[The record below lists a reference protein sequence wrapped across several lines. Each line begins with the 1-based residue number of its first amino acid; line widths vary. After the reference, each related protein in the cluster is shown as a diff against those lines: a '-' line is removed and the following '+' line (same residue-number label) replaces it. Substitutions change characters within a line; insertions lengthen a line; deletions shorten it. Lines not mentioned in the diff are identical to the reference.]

1 MKKTLLLTFI
11 AVLFFTNS
19 NGQNSLWEK
28 VSQSKINNL
37 PKMDRAS
44 IPSKYDLYS
53 LNFNALK
60 TQLQN
65 APLASSNIQSNV
77 IVTFPNSNGEMQN
90 YRIYEAPIME
100 AGLSVKFPDIKSYSG
115 KGVEDPTASIRFSTT
130 IFGLHVMSL
139 SGNSGTFYIDTYTKD
154 LNNYIVYN
162 RNSVTGS
169 KTFSC
174 LVEDDAEAIA
184 AKTTPNV
191 TLVNDGLF
199 RVYRLA
205 MACTIEYAAYHITA
219 AGVGGGTLAQRKAA
233 VLAAMNVT
241 MTRVNGL
248 YERDMSLRMNL
259 VANNDLII
267 FVTSDNF
274 TNDSSTNLI
283 AESQSEIDTYIGSAN
298 YDIGHTVSTGGG
310 GLAGLGVVCIA
321 GSKGRG
327 ITGSPAPVGD
337 PYDIDY
343 VAHEMGHQ
351 FGGQHTF
358 NNDCGG
364 NRSTSSSVEPGSGT
378 TIMGYAGICAPD
390 IQSNS
395 DVYFHAI
402 SIAQMTT
409 VVTTTATCSVNTA
422 SGNTAP
428 VVDAGLNY
436 TIPNGT
442 AFILKGTAS
451 DANGDALTYCWE
463 QTNTQVST
471 QPPTQTATTGP
482 NFRSRPPSTS
492 PNRYM
497 PVFSEVLAGNLA
509 PTWEVIPTV
518 ARSFT
523 FALTVRDNRTPN
535 GGQTNRDNMIVT
547 CAAVGP
553 FTITNP
559 SVENVSWGLGSSQT
573 ITWNVAGTT
582 ANNINTA
589 NVNILLSTDGGAT
602 FPTVLAAN
610 TPNDGTQTVTMPT
623 TAAPYCRIMI
633 EAVGNIF
640 YAVSK
645 SVALGYTI
653 ATTCNTYT
661 NTTPLV
667 VPDGVGANSPGAIV
681 SNSINVPIT
690 GTISDVNIGL
700 NVSHTYP
707 QDLIIAINNPG
718 NTTQVPVWSRACAGN
733 DNFNVTLSDGAAAF
747 SCAAN
752 MTGTFAPSSPLA
764 PFNGGSTLGT
774 WSLLAGDFYN
784 DDTGTINSWSIEV
797 CAQTL
802 TLLTEDFGLDQFV
815 LYPNPGNGNFNIRFN
830 SSSSNEIG
838 VVVHDIRGREIFSRN
853 YQNTG
858 TFEQNVQLTSV
869 QAGVYLVTVKD
880 GNRKEV
886 KKLIIE

>member
-1 MKKTLLLTFI
+1 MKKSLLLTFI

-19 NGQNSLWEK
+19 NAQNSLWQK

-44 IPSKYDLYS
+44 IPSAYELYS

-65 APLASSNIQSNV
+65 APLASNNIQSNV
-77 IVTFPNSNGEMQN
+77 IIAFPNSNGEIQN
-90 YRIYEAPIME
+90 YRIYEAPVME
-100 AGLSVKFPDIKSYSG
+100 DGLSAKFPDIKSYSG
-115 KGVEDPTASIRFSTT
+115 TGVEDTTASIRFSTT
-130 IFGLHVMSL
+130 LFGLHVMSL
-139 SGNSGTFYIDTYTKD
+139 SGNSDTFYIDTYTKD

-162 RNSVTGS
+162 RKNITNGR
-169 KTFSC
+169 TFSC
-174 LVEDDAEAIA
+174 LIEDDAEAIA
-184 AKTTPNV
+184 SKNSPNV

-219 AGVGGGTLAQRKAA
+219 AGVGAGTLTERKGA
-233 VLAAMNVT
+233 VLAAMAIT

-248 YERDMSLRMNL
+248 YERDMSMRMNL
-259 VANNDLII
+259 INNNDLII

-274 TNDSSTNLI
+274 TNDNAGNALLG
-283 AESQSEIDTYIGSAN
+283 ESQSVIDSVIGSAN

-310 GLAGLGVVCIA
+310 GVATPGVCVSGI
-321 GSKGRG
+321 KGRG
-327 ITGSPAPVGD
+327 VTGSPAPVGD
-337 PYDIDY
+337 PYDIDF

-351 FGGQHTF
+351 FGAEHTY
-358 NNDCGG
+358 NNSCSG
-364 NRSTSSSVEPGSGT
+364 NRQAGSAIEPGSGT
-378 TIMGYAGICAPD
+378 TIMAYAGICAPN

-395 DVYFHAI
+395 DAYFHTI
-402 SIAQMTT
+402 SITQMTNF
-409 VVTTTATCSVNTA
+409 VLNTATCYADTF

-428 VVDAGLNY
+428 VVNAGPDY

-442 AFILKGTAS
+442 AFILKGSAT

-463 QTNTQVST
+463 QTNPQVST
-471 QPPTQTATTGP
+471 QPPTRTATTGP
-482 NFRSRPPSTS
+482 NFRSRPPTSS

-518 ARSFT
+518 ARTMS
-523 FALTVRDNRTPN
+523 FALTVRDNRTTN
-535 GGQTNRDNMIVT
+535 GSQTNRDNMVVT
-547 CAAVGP
+547 YASVGP
-553 FTITNP
+553 FTITSPN
-559 SVENVSWGLGSSQT
+559 VENVSWGLGSTQT

-582 ANNINTA
+582 GNNINAA

-602 FPTVLAAN
+602 FPIVLAAN
-610 TPNDGTQTVTMPT
+610 TANDGTQSVTMPS
-623 TAAPYCRIMI
+623 TAAPFCRIMI

-645 SVALGYTI
+645 NVALGYTI
-653 ATTCNTYT
+653 ATSCNTYT
-661 NTTPLV
+661 NSTPLV
-667 VPDGVGANSPGAIV
+667 VPDASTTAAGPVV
-681 SNSINVPIT
+681 SNSISVPIS
-690 GTISDVNIGL
+690 GLISDVNIGL
-700 NVSHTYP
+700 NVTHSFP
-707 QDLIIAINNPG
+707 QDLGIAINSPG
-718 NTTQVPVWSRACAGN
+718 NATQVVVWNGACAGN
-733 DNFNVTLSDGAAAF
+733 DNFNVTLSDGSPVF
-747 SCAAN
+747 TCVAN

-764 PFNGGSTLGT
+764 AFNGGNASGT
-774 WSLLAGDFYN
+774 WSLLTADFAN
-784 DDTGTINSWSIEV
+784 TDSGTINSWFIEV

-802 TLLTEDFGLDQFV
+802 TLSAEDFGLDQFV

-830 SSSSNEIG
+830 SASSNEIG
-838 VVVHDIRGREIFSRN
+838 IVVHDIRGREIFSRN

-869 QAGVYLVTVKD
+869 QSGVYLVTVKD

>member
-1 MKKTLLLTFI
+1 MKKTLLLTLI

-19 NGQNSLWEK
+19 NGQISLWEK
-28 VSQSKINNL
+28 VSQGKVDNL

-44 IPSKYDLYS
+44 IPTTFELYS

-65 APLASSNIQSNV
+65 APLASNNIQSNV
-77 IVTFPNSNGEMQN
+77 IVAFPNSNGEIQN

-100 AGLSVKFPDIKSYSG
+100 AGLAAKFTDIKSYSG
-115 KGVEDPTASIRFSTT
+115 KGIEDPTASIRFSTT
-130 IFGLHVMSL
+130 LFGLHVMSL

-162 RNSVTGS
+162 RKNITSGR
-169 KTFSC
+169 TFSC

-184 AKTTPNV
+184 SKTNPNV
-191 TLVNDGLF
+191 TLVNDGIF

-205 MACTIEYAAYHITA
+205 MACTIEYAAFHVNR
-219 AGVGGGTLAQRKAA
+219 AGLGAGTLVQKKAA
-233 VLAAMNVT
+233 VLAAMVVT

-248 YERDMSLRMNL
+248 YERDMSLRMTL
-259 VANNDLII
+259 IANNDLII
-267 FVTSDNF
+267 FITSDNF
-274 TNDSSTNLI
+274 SNDNAGSLI
-283 AESQSEIDTYIGSAN
+283 GESQSEIDTLIGAGN

-310 GLAGLGVVCIA
+310 GLAGLGVVCIS
-321 GSKGRG
+321 GSKANG
-327 ITGSPAPVGD
+327 ITGSPSPVGD
-337 PYDIDY
+337 PYDIDF

-358 NNDCGG
+358 NNSCGG
-364 NRSTSSSVEPGSGT
+364 NRSTTSSVEPGSGT

-395 DVYFHAI
+395 DAYFHAI

-409 VVTTTATCSVNTA
+409 VVTTSATCSANTS

-428 VVDAGLNY
+428 VVTAGPNY

-442 AFILKGTAS
+442 AFILKGSAS

-497 PVFSEVLAGNLA
+497 PLFSEVLLGNLA

-518 ARSFT
+518 ARTMS

-535 GGQTNRDNMIVT
+535 GGQTNRGNMFVT
-547 CAAVGP
+547 FAAVGP
-553 FTITNP
+553 FTITSPN
-559 SVENVSWGLGSSQT
+559 VENVSWGLGSTQT
-573 ITWNVAGTT
+573 ITWNVAGST

-602 FPTVLAAN
+602 FSTVLAAS
-610 TPNDGTQTVTMPT
+610 TPNDGTQSVTMPT
-623 TAAPYCRIMI
+623 TASASCRIMI

-645 SVALGYTI
+645 NVSLGYTI
-653 ATTCNTYT
+653 ATSCNTYT
-661 NTTPLV
+661 DSVALPFIDQPTGNYTTRTL
-667 VPDGVGANSPGAIV
+667 
-681 SNSINVPIT
+681 NVPIT
-690 GTISDVNIGL
+690 GTISDVNVFQSL
-700 NVSHTYP
+700 THTYLSDVQTDISSP
-707 QDLIIAINNPG
+707 QAPG
-718 NTTQVPVWSRACAGN
+718 TFVKLFSRSCGATNG
-733 DNFNVTLSDGAAAF
+733 TLNLKFSDGAATIN
-747 SCAAN
+747 C
-752 MTGTFAPSSPLA
+752 TGGTTLQTVTPGGALSA
-764 PFNGGSTLGT
+764 FNGQNPQGNWTFRVYDNYSP
-774 WSLLAGDFYN
+774 
-784 DDTGTINSWSIEV
+784 DTGTINTWGIEV

-838 VVVHDIRGREIFSRN
+838 VVIHDIRGREIFSRN

-858 TFEQNVQLTSV
+858 TFEQNVQLSSV
-869 QAGVYLVTVKD
+869 QSGVYLVTVKD

-886 KKLIIE
+886 KKLVIE

>member
-1 MKKTLLLTFI
+1 MKKTLLLTLI

-19 NGQNSLWEK
+19 KGQNSLWEK
-28 VSQSKINNL
+28 VSQGKIDNL

-44 IPSKYDLYS
+44 IPSTYELYS

-60 TQLQN
+60 SQLQN
-65 APLASSNIQSNV
+65 APLASNNMQSNV
-77 IVTFPNSNGEMQN
+77 IVAFPNSNGEIQN

-100 AGLSVKFPDIKSYSG
+100 AGLSAKFPDIKSYSG
-115 KGVEDPTASIRFSTT
+115 TGIEDPTASIRFSTT
-130 IFGLHVMSL
+130 LFGLHVMSL

-162 RNSVTGS
+162 RKNITSGR
-169 KTFSC
+169 TFSC

-184 AKTTPNV
+184 AKTNPNV
-191 TLVNDGLF
+191 TLVNDGKF

-205 MACTIEYAAYHITA
+205 MACTIEYAAFHIAA
-219 AGVGGGTLAQRKAA
+219 AGVGGGTLAQQKAA
-233 VLAAMNVT
+233 VLAAMVVT

-267 FVTSDNF
+267 YITSDNF
-274 TNDSSTNLI
+274 TDDNANNALLS
-283 AESQSEIDTYIGSAN
+283 ESQSVIGSVIGSAN

-310 GLAGLGVVCIA
+310 GVALLGVVCTSNK
-321 GSKGRG
+321 GSG

-351 FGGQHTF
+351 FGSEHTF
-358 NNDCGG
+358 NNSCGG
-364 NRSTSSSVEPGSGT
+364 TRSTSSSVEPGSGS
-378 TIMGYAGICAPD
+378 TIMGYAGICTPNT
-390 IQSNS
+390 QSNS
-395 DVYFHAI
+395 DAYFHAI

-409 VVTTTATCSVNTA
+409 VVTTSATCSASTN

-428 VVDAGLNY
+428 VVTAGANY

-442 AFILKGTAS
+442 AFILKGSAT

-482 NFRSRPPSTS
+482 NFRSRPPSSS

-497 PVFSEVLAGNLA
+497 PLFSDVLLGNLA

-518 ARSFT
+518 ARTIS

-535 GGQTNRDNMIVT
+535 GGQTNRGNMSVT
-547 CAAVGP
+547 FAAVGP
-553 FTITNP
+553 FTITSPN
-559 SVENVSWGLGSSQT
+559 VENVSWGLGSAQT
-573 ITWNVAGTT
+573 ITWNVAGST

-589 NVNILLSTDGGAT
+589 NVNILLSTDGGVT

-610 TPNDGTQTVTMPT
+610 TPNDGTQSVTMPT
-623 TAAPYCRIMI
+623 TASANCRIMI

-645 SVALGYTI
+645 NVSLGYTI

-661 NTTPLV
+661 NSTPLA
-667 VPDGVGANSPGAIV
+667 VPDASTTAAGAVV
-681 SNSINVPIT
+681 SNSITIPVTT
-690 GTISDVNIGL
+690 GVLSDVNVGL
-700 NVSHTYP
+700 NVTHTYP
-707 QDLIIAINNPG
+707 QDLIIAINSQG
-718 NTTQVPVWSRACAGN
+718 NATQVSVWNNACAGDN
-733 DNFNVTLSDGAAAF
+733 NFNVTLSDGSPAF
-747 SCAAN
+747 TCVAN
-752 MTGTFAPSSPLA
+752 MTGTFAPSSPLSA
-764 PFNGGSTLGT
+764 FNGGNASGT
-774 WSLLAGDFYN
+774 WTLLAADFAN
-784 DDTGTINSWSIEV
+784 TDSGTINSWSVQV
-797 CAQTL
+797 CTQIL
-802 TLLTEDFGLDQFV
+802 TLRTEDFGLDQFV

-858 TFEQNVQLTSV
+858 TFEQNVQLSSV
-869 QAGVYLVTVKD
+869 QSGVYLVTVKD

-886 KKLIIE
+886 KKLVIE